1 MLITYGST
9 KPLCLIGVAK
19 SVMTQEGLFYLENGY
34 NDPDHIAGLVTVIT
48 PEEFLALDDKTVYQ
62 YCVVFTLDTVA
73 RTNIINILESQQL
86 DCFSYVHH
94 TSVIRNDIAIT
105 DVIGHGSFLCSFN
118 TVMMGATIGK
128 HCILETYCLIS
139 HYSTLADNV
148 IIHSGT
154 LIAGKTK
161 IGSGCM
167 FNFKA
172 ASLNALTICDGV
184 EVGALSTVTKDIS
197 VSGRYMGSIARYVGP
212 LIIFQDPGTTG

>member
-1 MLITYGST
+1 MIITYGSN

-34 NDPDHIAGLVTVIT
+34 NDPDHTAGPVTVIT
-48 PEEFLALDDKTVYQ
+48 PDEFLALADKTRYQ
-62 YCVVFTLDTVA
+62 YCVVFTLDAGA
-73 RTNIINILESQQL
+73 RTHIINILESQKL

-105 DVIGHGSFLCSFN
+105 KVIGHGSFLCSFN

-154 LIAGKTK
+154 LIAGKTT
-161 IGSGCM
+161 IGSGCI

-172 ASLNALTICDGV
+172 ASLNALTICNGV
-184 EVGALSTVTKDIS
+184 EVGALSTVTKDITMP
-197 VSGRYMGSIARYVGP
+197 GRYMGSIARYAGP
-212 LIIFQDPGTTG
+212 SIVFQEKEQ